1 MGSCQA
7 EGVLRLAAEQSD
19 MELPRRARGDEL
31 LRPGELAAIRL
42 RLRNAAAKH
51 DLTTVIAC
59 AFDHRTRMLPFIYAD
74 THMAPAGV
82 RAIGS
87 AMVDAGFAKTRIVLQ
102 QWNRNFRPSQMRL
115 DGRIPDV
122 FMVSSMWIHTAPCK
136 ALIQDACRID
146 PANRPLI
153 IAGGPKVIY
162 EPWDV
167 FSADPANPWGA
178 DVAIT
183 GEEYVLLDLLEVLL
197 SVRASNESMRATFLR
212 ARDSGL
218 LDGIPGLVY
227 AHGRRDGVADE
238 LVDTGIQRLVGDL
251 DELPDPVLGYRLL
264 EPPSR
269 RATLALRA
277 IPADRIHTHKP
288 IGSLVLT
295 LGCKFACPYCPIPAY
310 NQRQYRTKSGE
321 RIVEEI
327 ERLYREYHIRFFF
340 GADDN
345 FFNNKQR
352 TLDIAETLARKVDAG
367 SRPHCKIRWGTEA
380 TIHDTLQMKDHLPLV
395 RRAGLWGLWLG
406 VEDMTGALVRKGQDA
421 DKTVEAFG
429 LLRESGIFPIPMM
442 MHHDSQPLYTRKE
455 QGGLLNQVRLLRR
468 AGAVYMQVM
477 MLTPSPGSKLY
488 VETHTSGLAYE
499 SVDGIAVA
507 PRLTDGN
514 HVIASR
520 DPKPWRK
527 QFNLLA
533 AYLYFYN
540 PLRFLI
546 ALVRPKSR
554 IRFADVDTR
563 PASPGEQA
571 SPRRSELRRRVFRK
585 TRAHLGDSAVQLF
598 GMWGL
603 AHTIRHTFAWAL
615 RLMRGNI
622 KRHTQVPTSRIPM
635 RGIDGG
641 PASHA
646 LPGTPTPQHASG
658 EPKD

>member
-1 MGSCQA
+1 
-7 EGVLRLAAEQSD
+7 
-19 MELPRRARGDEL
+19 MELPCRARGDEL
-31 LRPGELAAIRL
+31 LTPGELAAIRL
-42 RLRNAAAKH
+42 RLRNVAGKH
-51 DLTTVIAC
+51 DLATVIAC
-59 AFDHRTRMLPFIYAD
+59 AFDHRTRMLPFLYAD
-74 THMAPAGV
+74 TRMVPAGV

-102 QWNRNFRPSQMRL
+102 QWNRNFSPSQMRL
-115 DGRIPDV
+115 DGRIPDI
-122 FMVSSMWIHTAPCK
+122 FMVSSMQIHTAQCK

-146 PANRPLI
+146 PADRPLI

-178 DVAIT
+178 DVAVT
-183 GEEYVLLDLLEVLL
+183 GEEYILLNLLEVLL
-197 SVRASNESMRATFLR
+197 SVRASNESMRATFLW

-227 AHGRRDGVADE
+227 AQGQRDGVADE

-251 DELPDPVLGYRLL
+251 DELPDPVLGYRLV

-269 RATLALRA
+269 NATLGSLA
-277 IPADRIHTHKP
+277 IPADQVRKHSM

-295 LGCKFACPYCPIPAY
+295 LGCKFTCQYCPIPAY

-321 RIVEEI
+321 RIAEEI

-345 FFNNKQR
+345 FFNDKQR

-367 SRPHCKIRWGTEA
+367 SRPHSKIRWATEA

-395 RRAGLWGLWLG
+395 RKAGLWGLWLG
-406 VEDMTGALVRKGQDA
+406 VEDMSGTLVRKGQSV
-421 DKTVEAFG
+421 DKTIEAFG

-442 MHHDSQPLYTRKE
+442 MHHDSQPLYTLKG
-455 QGGLLNQVRLLRR
+455 QSGLLNQVRLLRK
-468 AGAVYMQVM
+468 AGALYMQVM
-477 MLTPSPGSKLY
+477 MLTPSPGSQLY
-488 VETHTSGLAYE
+488 VEAYTSGLAFK
-499 SVDGIAVA
+499 SVDGIAVE
-507 PRLTDGN
+507 PHIGDGN
-514 HVIASR
+514 HVVASS
-520 DPKPWRK
+520 DPKPWQK

-540 PLRFLI
+540 PLNFLI
-546 ALVRPKSR
+546 ALLRPKSK
-554 IRFADVDTR
+554 IPLADAETR
-563 PASPGEQA
+563 PVAPGQQ
-571 SPRRSELRRRVFRK
+571 PRRSGLRRRFLRK
-585 TRAHLGDSAVQLF
+585 MKVHLGDAAVQLF

-603 AHTIRHTFAWAL
+603 GHTVRHTFIWAL

-635 RGIDGG
+635 RGIDGSS
-641 PASHA
+641 ASHA
-646 LPGTPTPQHASG
+646 LPGTPTPQHASLESDDIQP
-658 EPKD
+658 EPATAKSRPIR